1 MIKLAKTLSMMLAG
15 AAACAVIAAETSEP
29 TPIKVWPRQERV
41 NLPTNL
47 EQFIFV
53 EVPKLPVDGEFT
65 IEMTLPENIT
75 VKQFITGK
83 SPAVPPGEISIC
95 PYEWQQKDNNVIM
108 KFPDGEFPEKEK
120 GYLSFSADVQTAPGE
135 YQLGF
140 KVTADGKEIQNNSI
154 PVKIYPEL
162 INRTSDIMRLGAWY
176 YNGIAPEFI
185 PVFVKQ
191 FTAAGVNAFYSME
204 GEVVNGKV
212 EPQSIADYA
221 KESGCETGVVF
232 FSNWVVDYIKQK
244 GLPEEFKDVEITTQ
258 SLIDHPEAFKYALK
272 SYIDYT
278 TAGKPYDVIIYD
290 AETGAIKGD
299 NKLAGDLSQYSLE
312 KFSKQFNI
320 DHTVTP
326 EEILEKYQAEW
337 IKYNCEQSNNI
348 AALTRELIDE
358 QYPDRLL
365 KVYSG
370 YEYDFDPY
378 KDLTRRL
385 YAVDWNSMA
394 DTFIDYA
401 GAGYYGSRQDLSHTA
416 EVLSGRT
423 VYIPAEMYVENFL
436 TKNIGDLSP
445 EKWAMRLIEVFMNS
459 GMRGMTYW
467 YANDMDGA
475 ALIAVSEFTKFVL
488 LVEDFA
494 LRGTFDPDAISV
506 MPKTEADNVYVIRD
520 TKQAMVVA
528 LNRSDK
534 SKRIRLTLNDFKIK
548 GYTSD
553 LQITDMV
560 SGEKIPANRNITI
573 EVEPWNYRVLQ
584 LLDDGN

>member
-53 EVPKLPVDGEFT
+53 EAPKLPVDGEFT
-65 IEMTLPENIT
+65 IEMTLPENIA
-75 VKQFITGK
+75 VKQFITGR

-95 PYEWQQKDNNVIM
+95 PYEWQQNGNKVIM

-120 GYLSFSADVQTAPGE
+120 GYLSFSADVQTSPGE
-135 YQLGF
+135 YQLDF
-140 KVTADGKEIQNNSI
+140 KVSADGKEIQSNSI

-162 INRTSDIMRLGAWY
+162 VNRTSDVMRLGAWY
-176 YNGIAPEFI
+176 YNGIAPKFI
-185 PVFVKQ
+185 PAFIKQ

-212 EPQSIADYA
+212 EPKSIADYA
-221 KESGCETGVVF
+221 KENGCETGVVF

-258 SLIDHPEAFKYALK
+258 SLIDNPEAFKYALK

-290 AETGAIKGD
+290 AETGAIKG
-299 NKLAGDLSQYSLE
+299 NGKLAGDLSQYSLE

-348 AALTRELIDE
+348 AALARELIDE
-358 QYPDRLL
+358 EYPDRLL

-401 GAGYYGSRQDLSHTA
+401 GAGYYGSRQDLFHTA

-494 LRGTFDPDAISV
+494 LRGTLDPDAISV

-534 SKRIRLTLNDFKIK
+534 AKRIRLTLDDFKIK

-560 SGEKIPANRNITI
+560 SGEKIPASKNITLEI
-573 EVEPWNYRVLQ
+573 EPWNYRVLQ

>member
-1 MIKLAKTLSMMLAG
+1 MYRLKLFAILIITQAFTHVFATVNVIYNPEDSVEIERWLSEAPSGKTPNELTLYFANKMIGRPYVAHTLERSDSECLIINMKEFDCTTLVENSAAMAITAK
-15 AAACAVIAAETSEP
+15 
-29 TPIKVWPRQERV
+29 Q
-41 NLPTNL
+41 
-47 EQFIFV
+47 
-53 EVPKLPVDGEFT
+53 
-65 IEMTLPENIT
+65 
-75 VKQFITGK
+75 GK
-83 SPAVPPGEISIC
+83 KRFSDYCDVLRSLRYRNGEITDYSSKLH
-95 PYEWQQKDNNVIM
+95 Y
-108 KFPDGEFPEKEK
+108 
-120 GYLSFSADVQTAPGE
+120 FS
-135 YQLGF
+135 
-140 KVTADGKEIQNNSI
+140 
-154 PVKIYPEL
+154 
-162 INRTSDIMRLGAWY
+162 
-176 YNGIAPEFI
+176 
-185 PVFVKQ
+185 
-191 FTAAGVNAFYSME
+191 
-204 GEVVNGKV
+204 
-212 EPQSIADYA
+212 
-221 KESGCETGVVF
+221 
-232 FSNWVVDYIKQK
+232 
-244 GLPEEFKDVEITTQ
+244 
-258 SLIDHPEAFKYALK
+258 
-272 SYIDYT
+272 
-278 TAGKPYDVIIYD
+278 
-290 AETGAIKGD
+290 
-299 NKLAGDLSQYSLE
+299 
-312 KFSKQFNI
+312 
-320 DHTVTP
+320 
-326 EEILEKYQAEW
+326 EW

-534 SKRIRLTLNDFKIK
+534 PKRIRLTLNDFKIK

-560 SGEKIPANRNITI
+560 SGEKIPANRESNNKNLILI
-573 EVEPWNYRVLQ
+573 FYL
-584 LLDDGN
+584 